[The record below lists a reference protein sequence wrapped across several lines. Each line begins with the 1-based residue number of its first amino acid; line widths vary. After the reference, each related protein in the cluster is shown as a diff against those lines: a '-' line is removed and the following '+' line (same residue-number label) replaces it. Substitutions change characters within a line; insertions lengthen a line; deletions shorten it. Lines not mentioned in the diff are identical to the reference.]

1 MIAVTS
7 GEVKDP
13 DVAVPKALKATVFR
27 LTTFYVLTIGIML
40 QFGIPQLVF
49 LTIAYFVAKRKKV
62 DVDAP
67 RNTVTDEFK
76 EMQ

>member
-1 MIAVTS
+1 MTEGFYRSAFGVCGWTFLFRFLGTEMIAVTS

-40 QFGIPQLVF
+40 QFGIP
-49 LTIAYFVAKRKKV
+49 
-62 DVDAP
+62 
-67 RNTVTDEFK
+67 
-76 EMQ
+76 

>member
-40 QFGIPQLVF
+40 QFGIP
-49 LTIAYFVAKRKKV
+49 
-62 DVDAP
+62 
-67 RNTVTDEFK
+67 
-76 EMQ
+76 